1 MSVVGESLNGG
12 VLSVKVNDAVMM
24 SLRAGLLVLALGFAP
39 ADGQTMC
46 SLLDPLLTTLTE
58 STPLTCTCENTGSAL
73 QTLAAM
79 RSATSYL
86 GQFPTWM
93 N

>member
-46 SLLDPLLTTLTE
+46 SLLDPLLTALTE
-58 STPLTCTCENTGSAL
+58 STPLTCTCENTGSA
-73 QTLAAM
+73 
-79 RSATSYL
+79 ATTGGDAECDIFQDECLNLSV
-86 GQFPTWM
+86 
-93 N
+93 